1 MKIFLS
7 HQQTDSALALR
18 IQGHLKR
25 NHNIDCYLDVIDPK
39 FNNGEDIAAHVR
51 KELDKCTQLL
61 AVVSDAT
68 KASWWVPWEIGVAT
82 EKDFPLATFGGNIEL
97 PDYLKKWPYLKSTS
111 DLDIYAETS
120 KEAAKRVLTASNES
134 ASSGTTVFRVDAT
147 RHFYKTLR
155 AKLGQ

>member
-7 HQQTDSALALR
+7 HQQTDSTLALK
-18 IQGHLKR
+18 IQGHLKN
-25 NHNIDCYLDVIDPK
+25 NHDIDCYLDVIDPK
-39 FNNGEDIAAHVR
+39 FDNGEDIAAHVR

-82 EKDFPLATFGGNIEL
+82 EKDFPLATFGGNVEL
-97 PDYLKKWPYLKSTS
+97 PEYLKKWPYLKSTS
-111 DLDIYAETS
+111 DLDKYAEAS
-120 KEAAKRVLTASNES
+120 KDASKRVLTANMES
-134 ASSGTTVFRVDAT
+134 ASSRSTVFRGDAT
-147 RHFYKTLR
+147 KHFYKTLR

>member
-18 IQGHLKR
+18 IQGHLKN
-25 NHNIDCYLDVIDPK
+25 NHDIDCYLDVIDPR

-97 PDYLKKWPYLKSTS
+97 PEYLKKWPYLKSTS
-111 DLDIYAETS
+111 DLDKYAEAS
-120 KEAAKRVLTASNES
+120 KDASRRVVTANMES
-134 ASSGTTVFRVDAT
+134 ASSRSAVFRGDAT
-147 RHFYKTLR
+147 KHFYKTLR

>member
-18 IQGHLKR
+18 IQGHLKN
-25 NHNIDCYLDVIDPK
+25 NHDIDCYLDVIDPR

-68 KASWWVPWEIGVAT
+68 KTSWWVPWEIGVAT

-97 PDYLKKWPYLKSTS
+97 PEYLKKWPYLKSTS
-111 DLDIYAETS
+111 DLDKYAEAS
-120 KEAAKRVLTASNES
+120 KDASKRVVTANMES
-134 ASSGTTVFRVDAT
+134 ASSRSAVFRGDAT
-147 RHFYKTLR
+147 KHFYKTLR

>member
-7 HQQTDSALALR
+7 HQQLDSVLALK
-18 IQGHLKR
+18 IQNYLKS
-25 NHNIDCYLDVIDPK
+25 NHNIDCYLDVIDTN
-39 FNNGEDIAAHVR
+39 FNHGEDIAAHVR

-68 KASWWVPWEIGVAT
+68 KSSWWVPWEIGVAT
-82 EKDFPLATFGGNIEL
+82 EKDFPLATFGENIEL

-111 DLDIYAETS
+111 DLDKYAETS
-120 KEAAKRVLTASNES
+120 KEAARRVVTASMES
-134 ASSGTTVFRVDAT
+134 ALSGRTIFRSDVT